1 MANRLRDFTL
11 SDPIFIDTNI
21 FAYQQAAHPALGPD
35 CRDFLHAVEIDQIQ
49 AVTSTVVLNEVI
61 YVVQVQR
68 AAHLLGNPN
77 RGVIHARVA
86 GDAALA
92 AECWLA
98 AERFLSLLEALEH
111 GGLTVID
118 VERDHFRE
126 AGAVGRQC
134 FLFDSDATHA
144 VLCQQ
149 LGVNHIAS
157 NDTDVDRVPFLT
169 RWEPRRL

>member
-61 YVVQVQR
+61 YVAQIQC
-68 AAHLLGNPN
+68 AAHLLETPN
-77 RGVIHARVA
+77 RGLIHARMA
-86 GDAALA
+86 SDPALA

-98 AERFLSLLEALEH
+98 VEQFMNLS
-111 GGLTVID
+111 
-118 VERDHFRE
+118 
-126 AGAVGRQC
+126 
-134 FLFDSDATHA
+134 
-144 VLCQQ
+144 
-149 LGVNHIAS
+149 S
-157 NDTDVDRVPFLT
+157 NRI
-169 RWEPRRL
+169 